1 MRWKLKLIEKT
12 SLTHS
17 LINIQQVLMNTD
29 GVDFP
34 EEFLNAFDIKF
45 IVNGD
50 KNLIFK

>member
-1 MRWKLKLIEKT
+1 
-12 SLTHS
+12 
-17 LINIQQVLMNTD
+17 MNTD